1 MFSLFKLN
9 FRQDRLKCGSGSIL
23 ASRVLQGAALALL
36 LLVTGCGTKDAAK
49 QGQPVVEAAKPEL
62 LEAQIGSI
70 KLTGRQLKGYE
81 FTAEHAMALSGV
93 TRWQDLIVFGA
104 INDEVKGRNYLLKAL
119 KVNLEAYKEKKPELE
134 PALQVFNQGILKPG
148 PDKSI
153 SDSDPSVSGQILYF
167 GTKRGFARYQKEGV
181 SPVNDAYG
189 FVKFALDP
197 DGQTAYAYSGRLY
210 AVGRLENGTLTP
222 DRKLPSG
229 GITLGFNSIDNMM
242 VGPDHKLYV
251 AGVLPNP
258 KPQVAG
264 VWPQSE
270 HKIGI
275 FTPELKLVD
284 LIGTG
289 EPDVAKARGRVFAG
303 LGVTSKFIFSW
314 KQEDFFTK
322 PAQLCV
328 WDLQGHYQ
336 GQISAEQVLGPGW
349 QPVAA
354 SSWDKDTLLLA
365 AAKLTKEKQV
375 KNPEKGNTSTE
386 REWTYRFFLVQL
398 TGEPGGQDAAAWK
411 DGAAA
416 NNGASLSGAGAGT
429 RNVNAEDPGEA
440 QVSSTKPLKV
450 MGKGV
455 VTRDTEAVSL
465 INRSTRYQLQKGDEL
480 DILKTEDRSKPGGP
494 RETWYIVEING
505 EKYGHRG
512 LSRLALPESVFKPAS

>member
-1 MFSLFKLN
+1 MFSPFKLN
-9 FRQDRLKCGSGSIL
+9 FWAGSLNRGQGAIP
-23 ASRVLQGAALALL
+23 ARRALQGAALALL

-49 QGQPVVEAAKPEL
+49 QELPVVEAAKPKL
-62 LEAQIGSI
+62 LEAQIGGI
-70 KLTGRQLKGYE
+70 KLTGRQLNGYE

-104 INDEVKGRNYLLKAL
+104 INDEAKGRNYLLKAL

-153 SDSDPSVSGQILYF
+153 SYSDPSSSGQILYF
-167 GTKRGFARYQKEGV
+167 GTKRGFASYQKEGV

-189 FVKFALDP
+189 FVKLALDP
-197 DGQTAYAYSGRLY
+197 DGQTAYAYSARLY

-222 DRKLPSG
+222 ARKLTPG
-229 GITLGFNSIDNMM
+229 GITLGFSAIDALT
-242 VGPDHKLYV
+242 VGPDHKLYA

-258 KPQVAG
+258 KPQAAG

-328 WDLQGHYQ
+328 WDLQGAYQ
-336 GQISAEQVLGPGW
+336 GQVSAEKVLGQGW
-349 QPVAA
+349 QPVAV

-365 AAKLTKEKQV
+365 AAKLTREEQV
-375 KNPEKGNTSTE
+375 KLPEKGNTSTK

-398 TGEPGGQDAAAWK
+398 TGEPGGQDAAGRK
-411 DGAAA
+411 DVAAA
-416 NNGASLSGAGAGT
+416 NKGASVSGAGSGT
-429 RNVNAEDPGEA
+429 QNGNAEDPG
-440 QVSSTKPLKV
+440 
-450 MGKGV
+450 
-455 VTRDTEAVSL
+455 EAVSL
-465 INRSTRYQLQKGDEL
+465 INRSTRYQLQEGDEL

-494 RETWYIVEING
+494 RETWYIVEVKG

-512 LSRLALPESVFKPAS
+512 LSRLALPESVFKPVS